1 MIDFLNNDIS
11 ENELLEF
18 DEELLR
24 ILLVDRTTN
33 KNIIWGTDDYQEYGY
48 GFNKT
53 DTIDIEKITGI
64 EYGRVIMS
72 RSMKSRE
79 QQKSRTQEKAEVFTP
94 SWLCNKQNNL
104 ADVSY
109 FGKEGTFNE
118 ETEFGWHVNT
128 DKVEFPQG
136 KTWQDYVLN
145 SVLEITCGEAP
156 YLVSRY
162 DTTTGER
169 IAINERIGLFDRK
182 LRVISENVVIG
193 EEWLEWSI
201 KAIKHIYGFELQGD
215 SLLIARENVLLTFV
229 DYYYQRF
236 SQIPDKNLL
245 REVAEIISWNL
256 WQMDGLSMI
265 VPYSFLDNEK
275 TNESIFTNDDY
286 FENEKGNES
295 CVGFGESI
303 IEYQKGKYCRIKDW
317 DTGVIDTVLNLFHHR
332 YGKYI

>member
-1 MIDFLNNDIS
+1 MDILNNDIC

-18 DEELLR
+18 DIELLR

-33 KNIIWGTDDYQEYGY
+33 KNIIWGTDDYQEYGD
-48 GFNKT
+48 GFYKT
-53 DTIDIEKITGI
+53 DTIDIEKITGN
-64 EYGRVIMS
+64 EYGQVIMS

-79 QQKSRTQEKAEVFTP
+79 QQKARTQEKAEVFTP

-104 ADVSY
+104 ADVSF

-118 ETEFGWHVNT
+118 ETVFGWHVNT
-128 DKVEFPQG
+128 DKIEFPQG

-169 IAINERIGLFDRK
+169 IVINERIGLLDRK

-229 DYYYQRF
+229 DYYNQRF

-245 REVAEIISWNL
+245 REIAEIISWNL

-275 TNESIFTNDDY
+275 TKESIFTNDDY
-286 FENEKGNES
+286 FENEKGNDF
-295 CVGFGESI
+295 CVGFGESL
-303 IEYQKGKYCRIKDW
+303 IEHQKGKYCRIKDW